1 MTAHRHTVLVLPFT
15 PSILNDPARLLPTI
29 YKVTTESVK
38 SCTILFSTPS
48 QSGGT
53 EDLYNTIRKSPR
65 KYWDAFQRFLG
76 KVYGTLGAA
85 QWRAGRV
92 LMDVEVLFEG
102 MDIQMKFEGKKGV
115 QVFALDCGSDA
126 QCTD

>member
-1 MTAHRHTVLVLPFT
+1 MADHKHTVLVLPFT

-29 YKVTTESVK
+29 YKVTTESGE

-65 KYWDAFQRFLG
+65 KYWSVFQRLLG

-85 QWRAGRV
+85 QWRAERV

-102 MDIQMKFEGKKGV
+102 MDIQMKFEGKEGV
-115 QVFALDCGSDA
+115 EVFVLDCEFA
-126 QCTD
+126 VY

>member
-15 PSILNDPARLLPTI
+15 PSTLNNPAHLLPLI
-29 YKVTTESVK
+29 YKVTTESVE

-65 KYWDAFQRFLG
+65 KYWSVFQRFLG
-76 KVYGTLGAA
+76 KVYGSMGAA

-102 MDIQMKFEGKKGV
+102 LDIQMRFGGKKGV
-115 QVFALDCGSDA
+115 EVFVLDCEYA
-126 QCTD
+126 VY

>member
-15 PSILNDPARLLPTI
+15 PSILRDPARLLPAI
-29 YKVTTESVK
+29 YKVTTESVE

-53 EDLYNTIRKSPR
+53 EDLYTTIRKSPR
-65 KYWDAFQRFLG
+65 KYWSVFQRFLG

-102 MDIQMKFEGKKGV
+102 MDIQMRFEGKEGLV
-115 QVFALDCGSDA
+115 VSDLDCEYA
-126 QCTD
+126 AY